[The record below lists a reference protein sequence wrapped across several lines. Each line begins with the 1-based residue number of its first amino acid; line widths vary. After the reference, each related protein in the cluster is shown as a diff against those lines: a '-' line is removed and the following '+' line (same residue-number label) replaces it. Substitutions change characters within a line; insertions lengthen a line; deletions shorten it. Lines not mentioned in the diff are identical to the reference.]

1 MNALENCRMRK
12 RSLNSHSVR
21 PEDHVG
27 SSHAARS
34 YIREVRGR
42 FNRAG
47 EGRNVLGILARKF
60 IRSALY
66 NGTKE
71 FHSLKLS
78 SHIQR
83 IAMHDSLLIFL
94 INGRKILT
102 PSFEGS
108 IWVHFTLL
116 TSGCEKLSEVGS
128 GKPHAMHAEQMGI
141 QE

>member
-1 MNALENCRMRK
+1 
-12 RSLNSHSVR
+12 
-21 PEDHVG
+21 
-27 SSHAARS
+27 
-34 YIREVRGR
+34 
-42 FNRAG
+42 
-47 EGRNVLGILARKF
+47 
-60 IRSALY
+60 
-66 NGTKE
+66 
-71 FHSLKLS
+71 
-78 SHIQR
+78 
-83 IAMHDSLLIFL
+83 MHDSLLIFL